1 MMSLLS
7 STLFLHR
14 SMKATQRS
22 EWVLQKSSETL
33 DHHPYQRSP
42 CQEYCAPHLHTAWC
56 SFPWCLSSELSIY
69 LRRLPHGENI
79 LHLFRL
85 GRDGVVHRKN
95 QPFYFGKHKSGVSR
109 ATCSCT
115 GLYPPLQQ
123 WRWNAQIGWLQC
135 KAVSTRRQNREM

>member
-42 CQEYCAPHLHTAWC
+42 CQEYCSPHLHTAWC

-69 LRRLPHGENI
+69 LHRLLHGENI
-79 LHLFRL
+79 LAIKAALGKFHAKKAALGKFLFFL
-85 GRDGVVHRKN
+85 IMQDEVV
-95 QPFYFGKHKSGVSR
+95 Q
-109 ATCSCT
+109 
-115 GLYPPLQQ
+115 
-123 WRWNAQIGWLQC
+123 
-135 KAVSTRRQNREM
+135 